1 MKLNEVHNI
10 DEAMMAGGQEAYATE
25 AKPDAY
31 TRDQMAATA
40 GFGRRPREHDTGDDE
55 PKGVFTV
62 VIDGRDWKTAT
73 SNEAF
78 RMANAVAHKHPGK
91 RVQVRWPTGQLNTV
105 AEGLAMGMEEEF
117 VGEPEH
123 DGSTFKNSL
132 HTIHRVAVYLN
143 KNISDDDDIPEWV
156 AEKMG
161 AAKGMLTS
169 VMQYLISEKEMH
181 HGEADIYEQGVA
193 EDLTKL
199 PSGDYQN
206 SHTGVRSSKPPA
218 KKKRGEKTWAEWD
231 AIEKAKK
238 EKGVAEGV
246 SDVVK
251 GVKRAVKGKT
261 DPTVAVAHRSNEY
274 IKAVNTGDKDA
285 IRKTERNLDR
295 VNKVTHG
302 KIGEQGVA
310 EGNYSDE
317 ANPIRDDGNEPPDYA
332 AMYENK
338 LVEFAGGMGTGSVA
352 TAPGV
357 GKGSNVGSLFGGSY
371 SQKNS
376 PFKKTKAKKESVI
389 KR

>member
-1 MKLNEVHNI
+1 M
-10 DEAMMAGGQEAYATE
+10 
-25 AKPDAY
+25 
-31 TRDQMAATA
+31 
-40 GFGRRPREHDTGDDE
+40 
-55 PKGVFTV
+55 
-62 VIDGRDWKTAT
+62 
-73 SNEAF
+73 
-78 RMANAVAHKHPGK
+78 
-91 RVQVRWPTGQLNTV
+91 
-105 AEGLAMGMEEEF
+105 AEGLNDTQKKIE
-117 VGEPEH
+117 
-123 DGSTFKNSL
+123 D
-132 HTIHRVAVYLN
+132 TIN
-143 KNISDDDDIPEWV
+143 KLEDRLKHAKSDEQWDRISARIERLQ
-156 AEKMG
+156 AGLKRS
-161 AAKGMLTS
+161 K
-169 VMQYLISEKEMH
+169 
-181 HGEADIYEQGVA
+181 QGVA

-317 ANPIRDDGNEPPDYA
+317 ANPIRDEGNEPPDYA